1 MRKQTDDQ
9 RVLITCPKSQGGT
22 RNQIR
27 TAGST
32 VLSTLLDS
40 VTKVQVCSWAGQ
52 ELAGERDGGLE
63 AFLLVIV

>member
-1 MRKQTDDQ
+1 MRKQTDAQ

-22 RNQIR
+22 RNQIQ

-32 VLSTLLDS
+32 VLSTLLDF

-52 ELAGERDGGLE
+52 EPAGEIDRGLE
-63 AFLLVIV
+63 AVLLVIV